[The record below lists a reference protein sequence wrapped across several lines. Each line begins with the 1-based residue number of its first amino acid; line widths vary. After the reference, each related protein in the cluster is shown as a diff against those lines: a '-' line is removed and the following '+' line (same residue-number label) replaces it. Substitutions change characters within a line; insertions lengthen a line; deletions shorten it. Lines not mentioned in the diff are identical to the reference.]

1 MSALATGYAT
11 DRGRRPS
18 NQDAVVATVLPDGRE
33 VVAVADGMGGHAAGE
48 VASTTALQ
56 ALLDALGGGAGLE
69 DAYRAADRAIR
80 DAAERDRSLD
90 GMGTTLVAL
99 LRSGGRYW
107 IANVGDSRAY
117 RVSPE
122 GIDRVTHDH
131 SFAEEAV
138 RSGQMTEEEVARSP
152 WKNALTRALGTGD
165 GQVEADV
172 FGPFAEDAPHA
183 VLLCSDGLHGVVE
196 EEEIRACVVAS
207 GDSAAA
213 AERLSALA
221 LRGGSRDNVTAAVRD
236 FGLLLGAEAGEPAP
250 PASVGPPPPAAAPAP
265 ADAAAPVPA
274 PAPLA
279 ETAADATRSAR
290 AAPPPAPR
298 PRKRHRR
305 RFPLAGEGLLFAAC
319 CAALVVWLAYFLAS
333 L

>member
-56 ALLDALGGGAGLE
+56 ALVDALGGGAGLE

-80 DAAERDRSLD
+80 DAAGRDRSLD

-99 LRSGGRYW
+99 LRSGSRYW

-122 GIDRVTHDH
+122 GIDRVTRDH

-165 GQVEADV
+165 GEVEADV
-172 FGPFAEDAPHA
+172 FGPFAADAPHA

-236 FGLLLGAEAGEPAP
+236 FGLLLAAAEPVPALDP
-250 PASVGPPPPAAAPAP
+250 PVAAAAPA
-265 ADAAAPVPA
+265 ADDGPA
-274 PAPLA
+274 PASAP
-279 ETAADATRSAR
+279 AARPRT
-290 AAPPPAPR
+290 APPAGR
-298 PRKRHRR
+298 SRRRHRR
-305 RFPLAGEGLLFAAC
+305 RLPSEGLLFAAC

-333 L
+333 F

>member
-18 NQDAVVATVLPDGRE
+18 NQDAVVAAVLPDGRE

-48 VASTTALQ
+48 VASATALS
-56 ALLDALGGGAGLE
+56 ALLDALHGGAELE
-69 DAYRAADRAIR
+69 DAYRAADHAIR
-80 DAAERDRSLD
+80 AAVERDPSMD

-99 LRSGGRYW
+99 LRSGDRYW

-117 RVSPE
+117 RVSRD
-122 GIDRVTHDH
+122 GIDRVTRDH

-165 GQVEADV
+165 GEVEADV
-172 FGPFAEDAPHA
+172 FGPFAQDPPHA
-183 VLLCSDGLHGVVE
+183 VLLCSDGLHGVVQ

-207 GDSAAA
+207 GDSASA
-213 AERLSALA
+213 AERLSSLA

-236 FGLLLGAEAGEPAP
+236 FGLLLRTAAEPAP
-250 PASVGPPPPAAAPAP
+250 PAPAAVAAPA
-265 ADAAAPVPA
+265 
-274 PAPLA
+274 
-279 ETAADATRSAR
+279 T
-290 AAPPPAPR
+290 APR
-298 PRKRHRR
+298 PAPPARSAPPEPRRAPRRHRR
-305 RFPLAGEGLLFAAC
+305 RFPVPREGLLFAAC
-319 CAALVVWLAYFLAS
+319 CAALVVWLAYFLS
-333 L
+333 SF

>member
-18 NQDAVVATVLPDGRE
+18 NQDAVVAATLPDGRE

-48 VASTTALQ
+48 VASATALS
-56 ALLDALGGGAGLE
+56 ALLDALGGGAGLA
-69 DAYRAADRAIR
+69 DAYRAADLAIR
-80 DAAERDRSLD
+80 SAAELDRTLD

-99 LRSGGRYW
+99 LRSGDRYW

-122 GIDRVTHDH
+122 GIERVTHDH

-152 WKNALTRALGTGD
+152 WKNSLTRALGTGD
-165 GQVEADV
+165 AEVEADV
-172 FGPFAEDAPHA
+172 FGPFAADAPHA
-183 VLLCSDGLHGVVE
+183 VLLCSDGLHGVVR
-196 EEEIRACVVAS
+196 EEEIRACIVAS
-207 GDSAAA
+207 ADSAAA
-213 AERLSALA
+213 AEQLSALA

-236 FGLLLGAEAGEPAP
+236 FGLLLRAEAEPAP
-250 PASVGPPPPAAAPAP
+250 AAPAAA
-265 ADAAAPVPA
+265 ADP
-274 PAPLA
+274 
-279 ETAADATRSAR
+279 
-290 AAPPPAPR
+290 APPPASRFQPPDAPLPARGAPPVPR
-298 PRKRHRR
+298 RAPRRHRR
-305 RFPLAGEGLLFAAC
+305 RLPVSREGLLFAAC
-319 CAALVVWLAYFLAS
+319 CAALVVWLAYFLSS

>member
-18 NQDAVVATVLPDGRE
+18 NQDAVVAAVLPDGRE

-48 VASTTALQ
+48 VASSTALS
-56 ALLDALGGGAGLE
+56 ALLDALHAGAGLE

-80 DAAERDRSLD
+80 AAVERDPSLD

-99 LRSGGRYW
+99 LHSGNRYW

-117 RVSPE
+117 RVSSS
-122 GIDRVTHDH
+122 GIDRVTQDH

-165 GQVEADV
+165 GEVEADV
-172 FGPFAEDAPHA
+172 FGPFAADSPHA
-183 VLLCSDGLHGVVE
+183 VLLCSDGLHGVVQ

-207 GDSAAA
+207 GDSASA

-236 FGLLLGAEAGEPAP
+236 FGLLLRAAAQ
-250 PASVGPPPPAAAPAP
+250 PAAPLPA
-265 ADAAAPVPA
+265 AIAAPVPD
-274 PAPLA
+274 PAPR
-279 ETAADATRSAR
+279 T
-290 AAPPPAPR
+290 AAPPAQASPAPTPAR
-298 PRKRHRR
+298 SAPAASRRAPRRHRR
-305 RFPLAGEGLLFAAC
+305 RFPVPREGLLFAAC
-319 CAALVVWLAYFLAS
+319 CAALVVWLAYFLS
-333 L
+333 SF

>member
-18 NQDAVVATVLPDGRE
+18 NQDAVVATTLPDGRE

-48 VASTTALQ
+48 VASATALS
-56 ALLDALGGGAGLE
+56 ALLDALGGGAALE
-69 DAYRAADRAIR
+69 DAYRAADLAIR
-80 DAAERDRSLD
+80 SAAERDRSLD

-99 LRSGGRYW
+99 LRSGNRYW

-117 RVSPE
+117 RISAG
-122 GIDRVTHDH
+122 GIERVTRDH

-152 WKNALTRALGTGD
+152 WKNSLTRALGTGD
-165 GQVEADV
+165 AEVAADV
-172 FGPFAEDAPHA
+172 FGPFAADAPHA
-183 VLLCSDGLHGVVE
+183 VLLCSDGLHGVVQ
-196 EEEIRACVVAS
+196 EEEIRACVVDS
-207 GDSAAA
+207 GSSAAA

-236 FGLLLGAEAGEPAP
+236 FGLLLRPEAEPQAA
-250 PASVGPPPPAAAPAP
+250 AAAPAP
-265 ADAAAPVPA
+265 SPRLGPPD
-274 PAPLA
+274 APLPP
-279 ETAADATRSAR
+279 R
-290 AAPPPAPR
+290 AAPPAVRRAPR
-298 PRKRHRR
+298 RHRR
-305 RFPLAGEGLLFAAC
+305 RLPVPREGLLFAAC

-333 L
+333 F